1 MLNRM
6 KRMWVAGILVS
17 VLALPALAV
26 GRREEANDQKIQQ
39 DVNKVLNDN
48 RAWKDVRATVD
59 DGVVTLKGEVPL
71 YRDKQK
77 LEQKISKRKGVA
89 GVRDDVEIAGT
100 TASDLQ
106 LQETLA
112 NKLRYDREGFG
123 SLFNSL
129 TIGVDDGVATIGGTV
144 RTPVDKDSALSL
156 VSTTPGVR
164 KIVDNIK
171 VAPTSL
177 YDDRLRLEVARA
189 IYRRLPPQ
197 YALDPQ
203 RPIRIV
209 VVNGHVQL
217 DGVVDNKLDRQV
229 AEMQARSVP
238 GVFSV
243 TDNLAVPSQMER

>member
-1 MLNRM
+1 
-6 KRMWVAGILVS
+6 MWVAGILVS
-17 VLALPALAV
+17 VLALPVFA
-26 GRREEANDQKIQQ
+26 GERRGEANDQRIQQ

-48 RAWKDVRATVD
+48 NAWKDVRARVD
-59 DGVVTLKGEVPL
+59 DGIVTLRGEVPL

-77 LEQKISKRKGVA
+77 LEKKIAKRKGVA
-89 GVRDDVEIAGT
+89 EVRDNVEIAGT

-112 NKLRYDREGFG
+112 NKLRYDRESFG
-123 SLFNSL
+123 SVFNSL
-129 TIGVDDGVATIGGTV
+129 TIGVDNGVATIGGTV
-144 RTPVDKDSALSL
+144 RTPVDKESALGEVAS
-156 VSTTPGVR
+156 TPGVR
-164 KIVDNIK
+164 KVVDNIQ
-171 VAPTSL
+171 VAPTSF
-177 YDDRLRLEVARA
+177 YDDQLRLEIARA

-217 DGVVDNKLDRQV
+217 DGVVNSRVDRQI

-243 TDNLAVPSQMER
+243 TDNLAVPSAMER